1 MIPLAIAEMGNSY
14 VIQKIGGTAE
24 VRKHLEN
31 LGFITGDVV
40 SVISSIE
47 GNMIVQVKESR
58 IAINKDMAMKIMV

>member
-1 MIPLAIAEMGNSY
+1 MIPLAFAEMGNNY

-47 GNMIVQVKESR
+47 GNIIVQVKESR
-58 IAINKDMAMKIMV
+58 VAINKDMAMKIMV

>member
-1 MIPLAIAEMGNSY
+1 MIPLALADIGNNY
-14 VIQKIGGTAE
+14 VIQRIGGTTE

-40 SVISSIE
+40 SVISTIE

-58 IAINKDMAMKIMV
+58 IAINRDLAMKIMV